1 MKDPGPDRTARSE
14 LDDLRAS
21 AVKIGSARVNEYS
34 ALKLPDSRPSV
45 NYRT

>member
-21 AVKIGSARVNEYS
+21 AVKIGSVRVSEYS
-34 ALKLPDSRPSV
+34 AGRMRVAS
-45 NYRT
+45 N